1 MCERGEKA
9 HVAVALGDA
18 MPEARRVRSRR
29 GGRTDVHGGKG
40 AVGMHVKKVGRR
52 PTYHGSDTSRCI
64 AKTMAVASESGVR
77 VRRPPGWLSLAS
89 VADLFWIDR
98 RGMTYPMWLWLRRSM
113 GTVVGPY
120 PVAVASAV
128 GALLPGWRHMYACNT
143 NTRPIRR

>member
-1 MCERGEKA
+1 
-9 HVAVALGDA
+9 
-18 MPEARRVRSRR
+18 
-29 GGRTDVHGGKG
+29 VHRQNNGCCF
-40 AVGMHVKKVGRR
+40 R
-52 PTYHGSDTSRCI
+52 
-64 AKTMAVASESGVR
+64 VR

-128 GALLPGWRHMYACNT
+128 GDQLCSPDGDTCMHATPTPGRSAMIRLPSRITSREEMRSFSLMRVGGRGWMRPSSYPDFAADLHMFCYILYD
-143 NTRPIRR
+143 RPRQ